1 MHYQGCEVD
10 SHWDSSPLW
19 EGINDAAAG
28 ELIALLL
35 ESRELEVLLC
45 SAANTLIKAS
55 VSRQFVQNKQTQ
67 SLAWCCIGDYCCHLT
82 DVRFKLLK
90 DELRSVCLELDSL
103 SVWEELSQKIADVAT
118 AAGPSDAA
126 RPR

>member
-45 SAANTLIKAS
+45 SAANT
-55 VSRQFVQNKQTQ
+55 Q
-67 SLAWCCIGDYCCHLT
+67 
-82 DVRFKLLK
+82 LLC
-90 DELRSVCLELDSL
+90 RDSL
-103 SVWEELSQKIADVAT
+103 SRTSKHKAWLGAASGIIVVISRMSGLSC
-118 AAGPSDAA
+118 
-126 RPR
+126 